1 MIRSGIVAGLKP
13 NEIRDMI
20 PKDTFLVFEGWSDA
34 HSPKKPGSEALSAE
48 EYKRLVDKVDGD
60 QRSRT

>member
-1 MIRSGIVAGLKP
+1 
-13 NEIRDMI
+13 MI

-34 HSPKKPGSEALSAE
+34 HSLKKPGSEALSAE
-48 EYKRLVDKVDGD
+48 EYKRLVDKVDGN